1 MTGPVG
7 VDSDF
12 PRYVQNMSVPP
23 HLFQV
28 DESNINPLSVDW
40 SSRITSKSEVIH
52 AL

>member
-12 PRYVQNMSVPP
+12 PRYVQNMSVGP

-28 DESNINPLSVDW
+28 DESNVKQLSVDW
-40 SSRITSKSEVIH
+40 SLSHNEQIGSNP
-52 AL
+52 L